1 MILLDAYALHAF
13 VQNESA
19 AGDVEELIRTGDTAI
34 VATNL
39 SEVVEGLV
47 RKEGWDEGDVVPRL
61 GTVVGH
67 IIAIRPVTEAHA
79 WRAGLLRS
87 RHYRQRDCNVSLADC
102 VLVAAAERGD
112 SVATADRGVAT
123 VARAEGIE
131 LVALPDSSGTRP

>member
-19 AGDVEELIRTGDTAI
+19 AGEVEELIRLGDAAI

-39 SEVVEGLV
+39 SEVVDGLV

-67 IIAIRPVTEAHA
+67 LVAIRPVTEAHA

-87 RHYRQRDCNVSLADC
+87 RHHRTRDCTVSLADC
-102 VLVAAAERGD
+102 VLVAAAERDD
-112 SVATADRGVAT
+112 SVATADPGVAT
-123 VARAEGIE
+123 VARAEGVG
-131 LVALPDSSGTRP
+131 LVPLPDSSGQRP